1 MKKPLLLLLPA
12 LGLLACGPVDSS
24 SGSLPPEP
32 SETTPSETKTPST
45 SDSVETDPSS
55 NSNSEESKTPSSSET
70 TPEPAEP
77 TEFTPSIDKEEV
89 FVNGSAVITVDIDP
103 AKASLVKYASATPN
117 ILSVDNAGKVTAL
130 APGEGKIDISIEGEE
145 DNVKSLT
152 LAVLNHIQLEG
163 YSQNFTYED
172 GVFHSLAIEA
182 TADNPHAYAM
192 FATKGSVYYAE
203 ATIAI
208 INSSNDGWA
217 RVGIGSVLDDTDGNG
232 RAFFFSPKEGQK
244 SVMMDVPN
252 GWGATT
258 ANTMIW
264 QVNGLSAIDASSFK
278 LGMLRNG
285 NDYYYTINDKLCW
298 FESTN
303 RFADKETYPAII
315 AKDTEV
321 TASKL
326 SMTTDK
332 AEIDAKLASSEY
344 QKKLFNAAN
353 PGFVNFESDAKF
365 SFLMKDDGNAFFNNN
380 SVRAYGE
387 KGLLTGDFQ
396 VDFDIS
402 GIVPQADND
411 DNNRIGVGLRRVGTD
426 PAKVDSFT
434 VSSDVDLQAYDYRNW
449 DWNGHTFWNG
459 ADKTQTT
466 SDKPTREGHYRLT
479 RTIEGEAASF
489 ALYHEDM
496 ATPVLE
502 KSVPYVGDYIVCFGS
517 NYTNGTIENAS
528 WSNK

>member
-1 MKKPLLLLLPA
+1 MKKAFLLMLPA
-12 LGLLACGPVDSS
+12 LGLLACGPTDTSS
-24 SGSLPPEP
+24 SPLPSVP
-32 SETTPSETKTPST
+32 SDTTPSETKTTEPSE
-45 SDSVETDPSS
+45 SESSEPSE
-55 NSNSEESKTPSSSET
+55 SESSSSSESSSQS
-70 TPEPAEP
+70 TPTPVEP
-77 TEFTPSIDKEEV
+77 TEFSTTIDKTEV
-89 FVNGSAVITVDIDP
+89 FVNGSASITVTIDP
-103 AKASLVKYASATPN
+103 AKASLVKFASATPS
-117 ILSVDNAGKVTAL
+117 ILSVDNTGKVTAT
-130 APGEGKIDISIEGEE
+130 APGEGKINISIDGEK
-145 DNVKSLT
+145 DNVKSVSLT
-152 LAVLNHIQLEG
+152 VLNHLQLEG
-163 YSQNFTYED
+163 YSQNFTYDD
-172 GVFHSLAIEA
+172 GTFHSKAIEA

-192 FATKGSVYYAE
+192 FGTKGTVYYAE
-203 ATIAI
+203 ATISI

-244 SVMMDVPN
+244 TVVMEVPN
-252 GWGATT
+252 AWGATT

-264 QVNGLSAIDASSFK
+264 QVNGLSAIDPSSFK

-285 NDYYYTINDKLCW
+285 NDYYYTINDKLYW
-298 FESTN
+298 FEQTA
-303 RFADKETYPAII
+303 RFTDKETYPSII

-365 SFLMKDDGNAFFNNN
+365 SFVMKDDGNAFFNNN

-396 VDFDIS
+396 IDFDLS
-402 GIVPQADND
+402 SIVPQADND

-434 VSSDVDLQAYDYRNW
+434 VSSDLDLQAYDYRNW

-459 ADKTQTT
+459 ADKTQAT
-466 SDKPTREGHYRLT
+466 SDKATRDGHYRLT
-479 RTIEGEAASF
+479 RTIEGEEAKF
-489 ALYHEDM
+489 ALYHDDLE
-496 ATPVLE
+496 TPVLE
-502 KSVPYVGDYIVCFGS
+502 KAISYVGDYIVCFGS
-517 NYTNGTIENAS
+517 NYTNGTIENAT